1 MDLVIENY
9 ETISE
14 ISDTDSSITI
24 TSGNVNYLD
33 EGYNLNNSNKINNDR
48 YYVNDFDDSDMNDFD
63 GYNENVL
70 NQWNDDD
77 ELNEINNRSNMND
90 GNKWT
95 MKMIMMNEMDNGN
108 DHDDEN
114 EANNGNN
121 NDDENEVNNFI
132 SLN

>member
-9 ETISE
+9 ET

-33 EGYNLNNSNKINNDR
+33 EWYNLNNSNKINNDR

-77 ELNEINNRSNMND
+77 ELNEINKVEW
-90 GNKWT
+90 NK
-95 MKMIMMNEMDNGN
+95 
-108 DHDDEN
+108 
-114 EANNGNN
+114 
-121 NDDENEVNNFI
+121 
-132 SLN
+132 

>member
-9 ETISE
+9 ET

-48 YYVNDFDDSDMNDFD
+48 YYVNDFDDFDMNDFD

-77 ELNEINNRSNMND
+77 ELNEIN
-90 GNKWT
+90 KV
-95 MKMIMMNEMDNGN
+95 E
-108 DHDDEN
+108 
-114 EANNGNN
+114 
-121 NDDENEVNNFI
+121 
-132 SLN
+132 

>member
-33 EGYNLNNSNKINNDR
+33 EGYNLNKSNKINNDR

-95 MKMIMMNEMDNGN
+95 MKMIMMNEVDNEN
-108 DHDDEN
+108 DNDE
-114 EANNGNN
+114 
-121 NDDENEVNNFI
+121 
-132 SLN
+132 

>member
-33 EGYNLNNSNKINNDR
+33 EGYNLNKSNKINNDR

-77 ELNEINNRSNMND
+77 ELNEFQ
-90 GNKWT
+90 
-95 MKMIMMNEMDNGN
+95 
-108 DHDDEN
+108 
-114 EANNGNN
+114 
-121 NDDENEVNNFI
+121 VNI
-132 SLN
+132 

>member
-1 MDLVIENY
+1 M
-9 ETISE
+9 
-14 ISDTDSSITI
+14 
-24 TSGNVNYLD
+24 NYLD
-33 EGYNLNNSNKINNDR
+33 EGYNLKNSNKINNDR
-48 YYVNDFDDSDMNDFD
+48 YYVNDFDDFDMNDFD

-77 ELNEINNRSNMND
+77 ELNEINNKSNMND